1 MAIRFGRILC
11 AAKDPWC
18 RVDAFLLQVRHSTLA
33 WEDRDERPSPM
44 LLRQGESLV
53 ENDGRRC
60 RIASAKHQA
69 ATAIS
74 RRDAIEWP
82 IAFVGYLLG
91 APLKLVS

>member
-1 MAIRFGRILC
+1 MDNRFGGCPC
-11 AAKDPWC
+11 AAKEPSC
-18 RVDAFLLQVRHSTLA
+18 RGDAFLLQVRHSTLA
-33 WEDRDERPSPM
+33 CDDRDEQPYPM
-44 LLRQGESLV
+44 LLRQRESLV